1 MFYDKFKMLCDQKGV
16 SCNKATT
23 EMGLSNSTATKWKK
37 TGATPDSS
45 TLAKISKYFGVSME
59 YLLGEKMEL
68 PISDKVVDILVK
80 ASETKKAPTPEG
92 ERKEAIEEMKAAFWG
107 GDKDFSKEDW
117 DEMWDDVTDF
127 ARFRAEQQRKRKN
140 GETN

>member
-1 MFYDKFKMLCDQKGV
+1 MFYDKFKVLCDQKGV

-80 ASETKKAPTPEG
+80 VSDTKKAPTREG
-92 ERKEAIEEMKAAFWG
+92 EREVTEREVKAAFFKGADMTEEEMDEAW
-107 GDKDFSKEDW
+107 EDVM
-117 DEMWDDVTDF
+117 DLRDIVI
-127 ARFRAEQQRKRKN
+127 RKRKRDKS
-140 GETN
+140 GQ